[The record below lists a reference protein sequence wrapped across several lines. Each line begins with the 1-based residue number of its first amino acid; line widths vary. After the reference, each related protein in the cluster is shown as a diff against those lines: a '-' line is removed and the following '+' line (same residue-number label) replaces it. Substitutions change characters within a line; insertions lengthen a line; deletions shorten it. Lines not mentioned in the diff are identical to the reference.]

1 MRGHF
6 SIEWLAQSSQAL
18 GSTRPSPL
26 PSSWTSVGPNSTSVT
41 QPESL
46 PGFYC
51 RPKPEN
57 QENQARRGQGLNPCS
72 YPCLAG
78 PEIGT
83 HTKRISPLHHNHQ
96 EVAETG
102 FIRRTEEETS
112 GYESEGGQS
121 LSPTTLPDSTFT
133 SPSLSPISL
142 SLPTGRRPRTAY
154 TAEQINSLEMAF
166 KRNAYL
172 GTQDKAELCKRLN
185 LTDKQIRNWFQN
197 RRMRIKRMFQDALA
211 QACQAK
217 VTSHLLHYT
226 ELQAYRPGPNPTYH
240 PHHAG
245 AEGGASTPYLHP
257 HYSSSMASST
267 LPSLP
272 ATPMDS
278 LYQYASLPGLVMPTT
293 GSNPL
298 MGAYQ
303 PHSHLC

>member
-1 MRGHF
+1 M
-6 SIEWLAQSSQAL
+6 
-18 GSTRPSPL
+18 RPSPL

-51 RPKPEN
+51 RPRPEN

-78 PEIGT
+78 PEMGT
-83 HTKRISPLHHNHQ
+83 YTKRSSPLHHNHQ

-102 FIRRTEEETS
+102 FISRTEEETS
-112 GYESEGGQS
+112 G
-121 LSPTTLPDSTFT
+121 
-133 SPSLSPISL
+133 
-142 SLPTGRRPRTAY
+142 RPRTAY
-154 TAEQINSLEMAF
+154 KVEQINSLEKAF

-197 RRMRIKRMFQDALA
+197 RRMRMKRMVQDVLA

-226 ELQAYRPGPNPTYH
+226 ELQAYRPGHNPTYH

-245 AEGGASTPYLHP
+245 AEGGTSTPYLHP
-257 HYSSSMASST
+257 HYSSSVAGPA

-272 ATPMDS
+272 ATPMHS
-278 LYQYASLPGLVMPTT
+278 LYQYASLPVLVMPTP

-303 PHSHLC
+303 SHSHLC

>member
-1 MRGHF
+1 MWGHF

-18 GSTRPSPL
+18 GSMRPSPL
-26 PSSWTSVGPNSTSVT
+26 PSSWSSVGPNSTSVT

-51 RPKPEN
+51 RPRPKN
-57 QENQARRGQGLNPCS
+57 QENQARRGQRLNPFS

-78 PEIGT
+78 PEMCT
-83 HTKRISPLHHNHQ
+83 HTKRSSPLHHNHQ

-102 FIRRTEEETS
+102 FISRTEGTS
-112 GYESEGGQS
+112 GYESECGRS
-121 LSPTTLPDSTFT
+121 LSPTTPPDGTFT

-142 SLPTGRRPRTAY
+142 SLPTGKRRTAY
-154 TAEQINSLEMAF
+154 KAEQINSLETAF

-197 RRMRIKRMFQDALA
+197 RRMRMKRMVQDALA

-240 PHHAG
+240 PYHAG
-245 AEGGASTPYLHP
+245 AEGGTSTPYLHNQ
-257 HYSSSMASST
+257 YSSSMAGPA

-278 LYQYASLPGLVMPTT
+278 LYQYVSLPGLVMPTPR
-293 GSNPL
+293 SNPL

>member
-1 MRGHF
+1 MRRHF

-26 PSSWTSVGPNSTSVT
+26 SSSWTSVGPNSTSGT

-51 RPKPEN
+51 RLRPEN
-57 QENQARRGQGLNPCS
+57 QANQARRGQGLNPCS
-72 YPCLAG
+72 HPCLAG
-78 PEIGT
+78 PETGT
-83 HTKRISPLHHNHQ
+83 HTKRSSPLHHNHQ
-96 EVAETG
+96 VEQ
-102 FIRRTEEETS
+102 RRKRQGTRAKA
-112 GYESEGGQS
+112 GNP
-121 LSPTTLPDSTFT
+121 SPPTDGTFT

-154 TAEQINSLEMAF
+154 KAEQINSLEMAF
-166 KRNAYL
+166 KGNAYL
-172 GTQDKAELCKRLN
+172 GTQDKAKLCKRLN
-185 LTDKQIRNWFQN
+185 LTDKQ
-197 RRMRIKRMFQDALA
+197 DAL
-211 QACQAK
+211 CQAK

-257 HYSSSMASST
+257 HYSSSTAGPA
-267 LPSLP
+267 LPNLP
-272 ATPMDS
+272 ATPLDS
-278 LYQYASLPGLVMPTT
+278 FYQYASLPSLVMPTT

-303 PHSHLC
+303 PHAHLY

>member
-1 MRGHF
+1 MRRHF

-26 PSSWTSVGPNSTSVT
+26 SSSWTSVGPNSTSGT

-51 RPKPEN
+51 RLRPEN
-57 QENQARRGQGLNPCS
+57 QANQARRGQGLNPCIH
-72 YPCLAG
+72 PCLAG
-78 PEIGT
+78 PETGT
-83 HTKRISPLHHNHQ
+83 HTKRSSPLHHNHQ

-102 FIRRTEEETS
+102 LLSGTEEETS

-121 LSPTTLPDSTFT
+121 LSPTAPTDGTFT

-154 TAEQINSLEMAF
+154 KAEQINSLEMAF
-166 KRNAYL
+166 KGNAYL
-172 GTQDKAELCKRLN
+172 GTQDKAKLCKRLN

-197 RRMRIKRMFQDALA
+197 RRMRMKRMVQDAL
-211 QACQAK
+211 CQAK

-257 HYSSSMASST
+257 HYSSSTAGPA
-267 LPSLP
+267 LPNLP
-272 ATPMDS
+272 ATPLDS
-278 LYQYASLPGLVMPTT
+278 FYQYASLPSLVMPTT

-303 PHSHLC
+303 PHAHLY

>member
-1 MRGHF
+1 M
-6 SIEWLAQSSQAL
+6 
-18 GSTRPSPL
+18 RPSPL
-26 PSSWTSVGPNSTSVT
+26 PSSWSSVGPNSTSVT

-51 RPKPEN
+51 RPRPEN
-57 QENQARRGQGLNPCS
+57 QENQARRGQRLNPFS

-78 PEIGT
+78 PEM
-83 HTKRISPLHHNHQ
+83 L
-96 EVAETG
+96 AETG
-102 FIRRTEEETS
+102 FISRTEEGTS
-112 GYESEGGQS
+112 GYESEGGRS
-121 LSPTTLPDSTFT
+121 LFPTTPPDGTFT

-154 TAEQINSLEMAF
+154 KAEQINSLETAF

-185 LTDKQIRNWFQN
+185 VTDKQIRNWFQN
-197 RRMRIKRMFQDALA
+197 RRMRMKRMVQDALA

-245 AEGGASTPYLHP
+245 AEGGASTPYLHNQ
-257 HYSSSMASST
+257 YSSSMAG
-267 LPSLP
+267 P
-272 ATPMDS
+272 
-278 LYQYASLPGLVMPTT
+278 ASLPPPWTLYTNTSASPVW
-293 GSNPL
+293 
-298 MGAYQ
+298 
-303 PHSHLC
+303 

>member
-18 GSTRPSPL
+18 GSMRPSPL
-26 PSSWTSVGPNSTSVT
+26 PSSWFSVGPNSTSVT

-51 RPKPEN
+51 RPRPEN
-57 QENQARRGQGLNPCS
+57 QENQARRGQRLNPFS

-78 PEIGT
+78 PEMCT
-83 HTKRISPLHHNHQ
+83 HTKRSSPLHHNHQ

-102 FIRRTEEETS
+102 FISRTEEGTS
-112 GYESEGGQS
+112 GYESEG
-121 LSPTTLPDSTFT
+121 
-133 SPSLSPISL
+133 
-142 SLPTGRRPRTAY
+142 RRPRTAY
-154 TAEQINSLEMAF
+154 KAEQINRLETAF

-172 GTQDKAELCKRLN
+172 GTQDKAELCERLN

-197 RRMRIKRMFQDALA
+197 RRMRMKRMVQDALA

-240 PHHAG
+240 PYHAG
-245 AEGGASTPYLHP
+245 AEGGTSTPYLHNQ
-257 HYSSSMASST
+257 YSSSMAGPA

-278 LYQYASLPGLVMPTT
+278 LYQYVSLPGLVMPTPR
-293 GSNPL
+293 SNPL

>member
-18 GSTRPSPL
+18 GSMRP
-26 PSSWTSVGPNSTSVT
+26 STSVT

-51 RPKPEN
+51 RPRPEN
-57 QENQARRGQGLNPCS
+57 QENQARRGQRLNPFS

-78 PEIGT
+78 PEMCT
-83 HTKRISPLHHNHQ
+83 HTKRSK
-96 EVAETG
+96 VAETG
-102 FIRRTEEETS
+102 FISRTEEGTS
-112 GYESEGGQS
+112 GYESEGGRS
-121 LSPTTLPDSTFT
+121 LSPTTPPDGTFT

-154 TAEQINSLEMAF
+154 KAEQINRLETAF

-172 GTQDKAELCKRLN
+172 GTQDKAELCERLN

-197 RRMRIKRMFQDALA
+197 RRMRMKRMVQDALA

-240 PHHAG
+240 PYHAG
-245 AEGGASTPYLHP
+245 AEGGTSTPYLHNQ
-257 HYSSSMASST
+257 YSSSMAGPA

-278 LYQYASLPGLVMPTT
+278 LYQYVSLPGLVMPTPR
-293 GSNPL
+293 SNPL